1 MFNKFIRLLT
11 IFLVIFTAF
20 ESYAYNVT
28 ITGKATVSK
37 NKLRDAYYAA
47 LNNALYGSIRWYYKE
62 NNQDVKVTS
71 EYLKFIKSYTILEQ
85 KLEEN
90 VVVIKVKIDLDDVA
104 LQDARL
110 LLNQYSDSAVFIY
123 RGIQENILPDKQ
135 VKNAITTA
143 LSSTQ
148 FATSNEAAFLGK
160 IKDISDNAQI
170 EKAFKDI
177 DSNVLL
183 IFDFQPVA
191 TTEEFKD
198 SNNTCEIITTVSI
211 KDKKS
216 KAKTIQITTG
226 SNNTNTAY
234 CYNDA
239 VKQAATET
247 ITYVREN
254 IVKLP
259 ETAAK
264 LQKYEI
270 KLVNANNF
278 VITKNIMDTL
288 LKRGLIKSSKTVSYN
303 QKSVVF
309 EVESYFSPE
318 ELGNKVQSSKLPMKP
333 TKMEFGKKEL
343 VLDFAA
349 E

>member
-1 MFNKFIRLLT
+1 MSYLKYIKNVGLV
-11 IFLVIFTAF
+11 LVILGHYYFC
-20 ESYAYNVT
+20 SYVLSEVHDMKNYEPRVNVT
-28 ITGKATVSK
+28 IQG
-37 NKLRDAYYAA
+37 D
-47 LNNALYGSIRWYYKE
+47 
-62 NNQDVKVTS
+62 D
-71 EYLKFIKSYTILEQ
+71 KS
-85 KLEEN
+85 
-90 VVVIKVKIDLDDVA
+90 
-104 LQDARL
+104 
-110 LLNQYSDSAVFIY
+110 
-123 RGIQENILPDKQ
+123 
-135 VKNAITTA
+135 
-143 LSSTQ
+143 
-148 FATSNEAAFLGK
+148 
-160 IKDISDNAQI
+160 
-170 EKAFKDI
+170 
-177 DSNVLL
+177 
-183 IFDFQPVA
+183 
-191 TTEEFKD
+191 
-198 SNNTCEIITTVSI
+198 
-211 KDKKS
+211 DKKS
-216 KAKTIQITTG
+216 EAKTIQITTG

>member
-28 ITGKATVSK
+28 TTGKATVSK

-90 VVVIKVKIDLDDVA
+90 MVVIKVKIDLDDVA

-110 LLNQYSDSAVFIY
+110 LLNQYTDSAVFVY
-123 RGIQENILPDKQ
+123 RGMDSNTLPDNQ
-135 VKNAITTA
+135 VKSAITTA
-143 LSSTQ
+143 LSSMQ
-148 FATSNEAAFLGK
+148 FSTANEGSFLGK
-160 IKDISDNAQI
+160 IKDIKDNAQV

-177 DSNVLL
+177 GSNVLI
-183 IFDFQPVA
+183 IFDFEPVLSKDD
-191 TTEEFKD
+191 FKD
-198 SNNTCEIITTVSI
+198 GGNECEVVTTVSI
-211 KDKKS
+211 HDKKEEH
-216 KAKTIQITTG
+216 KTIQIVTG
-226 SNNTNTAY
+226 SDNTNTAY
-234 CYNDA
+234 CYNTA
-239 VKQAATET
+239 VKQAATDT
-247 ITYVREN
+247 ITYIREN

-270 KLVNANNF
+270 KLINANNF
-278 VITKNIMDTL
+278 VLTKNIMDTL

-318 ELGNKVQSSKLPMKP
+318 ELSGKISSSQLPKQP
-333 TKMEFGKKEL
+333 TRMDFGKKEL